1 MTGELI
7 GNEIQ
12 PEGGIE
18 EVLLPPIRAGL
29 KRSLRER
36 KTRLKDIN
44 YHLGRFATKVFQGL
58 SRNCI
63 PLYNF
68 AIQIRKSDQ
77 SLSSIRTTSSR
88 NPYNRH
94 IKSRSHWSL
103 VP

>member
-44 YHLGRFATKVFQGL
+44 YHLGRFALWLVLPLEIQKSTPDAPL
-58 SRNCI
+58 SAN
-63 PLYNF
+63 LE
-68 AIQIRKSDQ
+68 AILDF
-77 SLSSIRTTSSR
+77 
-88 NPYNRH
+88 
-94 IKSRSHWSL
+94 
-103 VP
+103 

>member
-44 YHLGRFATKVFQGL
+44 YHLGRFRKHEGFLQVCLPVA
-58 SRNCI
+58 
-63 PLYNF
+63 YNG
-68 AIQIRKSDQ
+68 
-77 SLSSIRTTSSR
+77 
-88 NPYNRH
+88 
-94 IKSRSHWSL
+94 
-103 VP
+103 

>member
-44 YHLGRFATKVFQGL
+44 YHLGRFALWLVLPLANQKSTPDGPLGQISRRFSNLRPAVF
-58 SRNCI
+58 
-63 PLYNF
+63 F
-68 AIQIRKSDQ
+68 AIQIRKLDQ
-77 SLSSIRTTSSR
+77 SLSSI
-88 NPYNRH
+88 
-94 IKSRSHWSL
+94 
-103 VP
+103 

>member
-1 MTGELI
+1 MGEFKILDMTGELI

-44 YHLGRFATKVFQGL
+44 YHLGRFALWLVLPPK
-58 SRNCI
+58 I
-63 PLYNF
+63 
-68 AIQIRKSDQ
+68 K
-77 SLSSIRTTSSR
+77 
-88 NPYNRH
+88 NPPVA
-94 IKSRSHWSL
+94 L
-103 VP
+103 

>member
-44 YHLGRFATKVFQGL
+44 YHLGRFALWLVLLLEIQKSPTDASYGTNL
-58 SRNCI
+58 E
-63 PLYNF
+63 
-68 AIQIRKSDQ
+68 AIFDF
-77 SLSSIRTTSSR
+77 
-88 NPYNRH
+88 
-94 IKSRSHWSL
+94 
-103 VP
+103 

>member
-1 MTGELI
+1 MQKFEVLWVKNSTENNIFSDMTGELI

-44 YHLGRFATKVFQGL
+44 YHLGRIATKNCRETL
-58 SRNCI
+58 SAYL
-63 PLYNF
+63 LYNF
-68 AIQIRKSDQ
+68 ATRIRKFD
-77 SLSSIRTTSSR
+77 
-88 NPYNRH
+88 
-94 IKSRSHWSL
+94 
-103 VP
+103 

>member
-44 YHLGRFATKVFQGL
+44 YHLGRFAEALWLVLPREIQKSPPDAL
-58 SRNCI
+58 EAANMW
-63 PLYNF
+63 
-68 AIQIRKSDQ
+68 AILDF
-77 SLSSIRTTSSR
+77 
-88 NPYNRH
+88 
-94 IKSRSHWSL
+94 
-103 VP
+103 

>member
-44 YHLGRFATKVFQGL
+44 YHLGRFAKKVAWFQGWIP
-58 SRNCI
+58 RNLKEPC
-63 PLYNF
+63 
-68 AIQIRKSDQ
+68 
-77 SLSSIRTTSSR
+77 
-88 NPYNRH
+88 
-94 IKSRSHWSL
+94 
-103 VP
+103 

>member
-44 YHLGRFATKVFQGL
+44 YHLGRFALFGYHLKFKNLHQM
-58 SRNCI
+58 R
-63 PLYNF
+63 P
-68 AIQIRKSDQ
+68 
-77 SLSSIRTTSSR
+77 
-88 NPYNRH
+88 
-94 IKSRSHWSL
+94 
-103 VP
+103 